1 MMSKPIEWWWGTAE
15 QVQKHLDEGG
25 TLKQPIRELIADPKA
40 IHEEL
45 KRDRERRT
53 VRVRKHLLP

>member
-1 MMSKPIEWWWGTAE
+1 MNK
-15 QVQKHLDEGG
+15 DEV
-25 TLKQPIRELIADPKA
+25 KQCNCSRPFEKRPELVCDPKA

-53 VRVRKHLLP
+53 TRVRKHLLP